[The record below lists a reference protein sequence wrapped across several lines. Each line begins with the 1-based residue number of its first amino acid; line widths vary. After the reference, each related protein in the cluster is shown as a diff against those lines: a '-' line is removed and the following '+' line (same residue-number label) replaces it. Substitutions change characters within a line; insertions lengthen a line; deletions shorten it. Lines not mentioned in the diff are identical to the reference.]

1 VGALGAGLGFVLA
14 YALRTRVMPTTI
26 VSGALILGGAGMLA
40 FGGIIN
46 TLGISLMAFAV
57 GLSFFLGKVGVDTL
71 MQQSLSDSFRGRGFS
86 FQDLVYNLSW
96 IIPALVLFLFLTDET
111 SRILLVAAGGVFL
124 VIATLIAMWA
134 RRVELRP
141 AEPQAEPSS

>member
-1 VGALGAGLGFVLA
+1 
-14 YALRTRVMPTTI
+14 
-26 VSGALILGGAGMLA
+26 
-40 FGGIIN
+40 
-46 TLGISLMAFAV
+46 LGITLMAFAV

-124 VIATLIAMWA
+124 VIAILIAMWA

-141 AEPQAEPSS
+141 AEPQAEPSP